1 MSVDR
6 IIDCDIHHD
15 WPSQEA
21 LYPYLSEGWR
31 EYVLAPTRAG
41 LPAIPLIQTQVC
53 PNPNG
58 ATQRPDTFPEN
69 GGAAASDP
77 ALMREQL
84 LEPFRIE
91 RGLLTYGQGFFTGA
105 TPNPYFASEIAR
117 ASNDY
122 TIDHWLGDDDDRLYG
137 TIMLAARRARR
148 RRSRAQTPRRPPA
161 HGGRHADVKW
171 ARKAVRAPRLPPDL

>member
-1 MSVDR
+1 MSLDR

-77 ALMREQL
+77 ALLRKQL

-105 TPNPYFASEIAR
+105 TPNPVLR
-117 ASNDY
+117 
-122 TIDHWLGDDDDRLYG
+122 LGDRAGVERLDDRL
-137 TIMLAARRARR
+137 LAERRATIASTGRSCS
-148 RRSRAQTPRRPPA
+148 RRSSPRSRRPSSGASPTIRAWRPA
-161 HGGRHADVKW
+161 
-171 ARKAVRAPRLPPDL
+171 